1 MLKASQDSHNIFT
14 KRRRNSKQICF
25 FIFSTFLDTVLGY
38 ILILFFSE
46 NGKEKKKGI
55 NERNKRIKI
64 KWLQYSELIVILF
77 SFIPDRIIW
86 KRWKGPQKE
95 KEKRTRKKKRIFISY
110 VCMNLMYFYINRAS
124 CTYNNLLTISILLA
138 GFIGWTV
145 FSEQA
150 FLKVFLSMSITLF
163 IYLFIYL
170 GILSF
175 FH

>member
-1 MLKASQDSHNIFT
+1 M
-14 KRRRNSKQICF
+14 F

-38 ILILFFSE
+38 ILILFFFLKME
-46 NGKEKKKGI
+46 KRKGMNG
-55 NERNKRIKI
+55 RNKRIKI
-64 KWLQYSELIVILF
+64 KWLQYSELIDILF

-95 KEKRTRKKKRIFISY
+95 KEKRTRKKKKKDLHFL
-110 VCMNLMYFYINRAS
+110 CGMNLMYFYINRAS

-150 FLKVFLSMSITLF
+150 FLKVFLSMSVTLF
-163 IYLFIYL
+163 IYLSRGYYHFSIKSYSH
-170 GILSF
+170 I
-175 FH
+175 